1 MTARSQSQG
10 GKGYDDRAYHV
21 EEARAEIYPGYI
33 CRDMIDELSVCKC
46 RSCTRGKLQR
56 ARVDGSNQ
64 PSTQQ
69 YSCRH
74 AAIKKL
80 ICAEGA
86 DELKD
91 KEYKGQT
98 DSFANWWAFSKAC
111 PMGNVRFCSKC
122 DDGLYSPVKKVPQR

>member
-1 MTARSQSQG
+1 M
-10 GKGYDDRAYHV
+10 V
-21 EEARAEIYPGYI
+21 
-33 CRDMIDELSVCKC
+33 DEFSVCKC
-46 RSCTRGKLQR
+46 RPCARGKLQR

-69 YSCRH
+69 NSCRH

-80 ICAEGA
+80 VLAEGA

-98 DSFANWWAFSKAC
+98 DAFAYWWDFSRAC
-111 PMGNVRFCSKC
+111 PMGSIRFCSKC
-122 DDGLYSPVKKVPQR
+122 DDGL